1 MPQKTQSELASRV
14 GDNLHKAER
23 YVGRLRQTNTTLV
36 VTSLLSSGATT
47 LLTGATAAGGPAV
60 GIGVGGWQL
69 ACVIA
74 AGLGFVTTVCV
85 GLNQQMQFADRLAK
99 GLECLGRLKALDIA
113 VVSGLRDDKEL
124 VAELEIILKVF
135 PEPLR

>member
-1 MPQKTQSELASRV
+1 MPQKTQSALASHV
-14 GDNLHKAER
+14 DDNLHKAER
-23 YVGRLRQTNTTLV
+23 YVGQLRQINTALV

-47 LLTGATAAGGPAV
+47 LFTGAVAVGGPVA
-60 GIGVGGWQL
+60 GIGVGGWQA
-69 ACVIA
+69 ACLFA

-99 GLECLGRLKALDIA
+99 GLECIGRLKALDIA
-113 VVSGLRDDKEL
+113 MVSGLRDDKEL
-124 VAELEIILKVF
+124 VAELESILRVY